1 MQEGQHNKEALRVDQ
16 FKLLPNAEN
25 PYKLTGLKL
34 TPLKKWAAGIPA
46 VKAALADLF
55 EQGIPLR
62 GAKALFKMN
71 QFGGFDCSSCAWPDP
86 DDDRSAL
93 GEYCENGVKA
103 LAEEATTKKITASFF
118 KQNSIYDLAKLND
131 YEIGRLGRLTEPMY
145 LPAGGT
151 HYQPI
156 TWDDAFKKIA
166 THLNAL
172 DSPDEAAF
180 YTSGRTSNEA
190 SFVYQLFVREYG
202 TNNMPD
208 CSNMCH
214 ETSGTALRPTIGIGK
229 GTVKLEDF
237 YDTDVIMIIG
247 QNPGT
252 NAPRM
257 LSALEKGKKNGAKII
272 AVNPLPEA
280 GLMGF
285 RNPQEIG
292 GVIGHGGKL
301 ADLYLPVKI
310 NGDMAVLKAIELL
323 LLDFERK
330 SPGEVFDHE
339 FIKEKTVGYDAFVKQ
354 FENYT
359 LAELAEASGVSQAD
373 LYEAAQMLA
382 FKKRIIICW
391 GMGITQQP
399 NGVDMIKEM
408 LNILLLKGSMGK
420 PGAGVCPVR
429 GHSNVQGNRTM
440 MINEKPTNA
449 QLDRLQEVF
458 GFNPP
463 RKHGYD
469 VVRAIKAMQEG
480 KLKVLFCMG
489 GNFLSATP
497 DTTYT
502 AAAIRKLN
510 LTAWV
515 STKLNRGHLIHGKEA
530 IILPTL
536 SRSDLDIVNGELQ
549 IVSTENS
556 MGVVQSSKGMLT
568 PVSDNLINETQIAC
582 RLAIA
587 TLQNTVVNWQR
598 YADSYDA
605 VRDDIEKCIPG
616 FENYNTRVRE
626 KGGFY
631 LPNAARDG
639 EFENQVPFT
648 LTSVPENR
656 LAADEYMMATTRTH
670 DQFNTT
676 IYGLDDRYRGVK
688 NERRVIFMNEKDM
701 EKAGFKAGDK
711 VDLFNYDDNR
721 ERIAPLFIIVAY
733 PIPEKNTVTYFPE
746 TNVLVSVNNV
756 VKESNM
762 PASKYVKIKIKKHT
776 PEIYERVK
784 ELEAEQAFSLPAD
797 TPQTI
802 SRTTSPA

>member
-1 MQEGQHNKEALRVDQ
+1 MEK
-16 FKLLPNAEN
+16 PNAEN
-25 PYKLTGLKL
+25 PYKLSGLKL

-55 EQGIPLR
+55 EQGVPLR

-86 DDDRSAL
+86 DDDRSPL

-103 LAEEATTKKITASFF
+103 LAEEATTKKITATFF
-118 KQNSIYDLAKLND
+118 KQHSIYDLAKLND

-156 TWDDAFKKIA
+156 TWDNAFKKIA
-166 THLNAL
+166 GHLNAL

-285 RNPQEIG
+285 RNPQEIS

-310 NGDMAVLKAIELL
+310 NGDMALLKAIELL
-323 LLDFERK
+323 LLDFEKK

-359 LAELAEASGVSQAD
+359 LEELAEASGVSPAD

-440 MINEKPTNA
+440 LINEKPTNA
-449 QLDRLQEVF
+449 QLDSLQKVF

-469 VVRAIKAMQEG
+469 VVRAIKAMKEG

-536 SRSDLDIVNGELQ
+536 SRSDLDIVNGEIQ
-549 IVSTENS
+549 IISTENS

-605 VRDDIEKCIPG
+605 VRDDIEKSIPG
-616 FENYNTRVRE
+616 FENYNRRVRE

-639 EFENQVPFT
+639 KFENHVPFT
-648 LTSVPENR
+648 VTAAVPENR
-656 LAADEYMMATTRTH
+656 LADDEYMMATTRTH

-688 NERRVIFMNEKDM
+688 NERRVIFMNEKDV
-701 EKAGFKAGDK
+701 EKAGFKAGDQ
-711 VDLFNYDDNR
+711 VDIFNYDDGR

-762 PASKYVKIKIKKHT
+762 PASKYVKIKIRKHS

-784 ELEAEQAFSLPAD
+784 ELEAYP
-797 TPQTI
+797 T
-802 SRTTSPA
+802 R